1 MKIIAKYFGL
11 FVSTL
16 GALVIF
22 VLIIVWG
29 VSLPQTAVLWNGGPV
44 QGWAFLILFAIVSAA
59 ATFSPALF
67 CYPFMDE

>member
-1 MKIIAKYFGL
+1 MKSIAKYFSLIIG
-11 FVSTL
+11 TL

-44 QGWAFLILFAIVSAA
+44 QGWAFLILFASVSALFM
-59 ATFSPALF
+59 FSPAF
-67 CYPFMDE
+67 IDWPFDEK